1 MQAQTDGIAL
11 SPDGKTVYYTAF
23 SRREIHAVSTDS
35 LTDRELTDE
44 QVEKS
49 VKKIADKTSAN
60 DGMCCDA
67 QGRIYTT
74 DYEDNAI
81 RRFWPDAGPD
91 QKGETI
97 VQDERLLWP
106 DAVWVQGEY
115 LYITTNQLNRLPGLH
130 KGKDLRQGPY
140 ALFRYPLPKP

>member
-1 MQAQTDGIAL
+1 MHGQTDGIAL

-35 LTDRELTDE
+35 LTDRELADE

-49 VKKIADKTSAN
+49 VKKIANKTSAN
-60 DGMCCDA
+60 DGICCDA

-74 DYEDNAI
+74 DYEENAI
-81 RRFWPDAGPD
+81 HRFSRDASAD

-106 DAVWVQGEY
+106 DAVWVRGDY

-130 KGKDLRQGPY
+130 KGKDLRQEPY